1 VSLLRCPQNNYRCK
15 SHPNSYPRQC
25 NSALSR
31 HLESVAFKVFG
42 KVMPEASTSDILVAV
57 GRLEEMMKAM
67 NDKLDRLENTTDRH
81 WKKLAEHDVEI
92 ELLKQRQGPR
102 VHFSSWIAMVVGSL
116 GFIAAF
122 VTWVVK

>member
-1 VSLLRCPQNNYRCK
+1 MAEPS
-15 SHPNSYPRQC
+15 
-25 NSALSR
+25 
-31 HLESVAFKVFG
+31 
-42 KVMPEASTSDILVAV
+42 MSDVLVAV

-92 ELLKQRQGPR
+92 ELLKQRQGPK
-102 VHFSSWIAMVVGSL
+102 VHVTNWIAMAIGLL

-122 VTWVVK
+122 ATWVVK

>member
-1 VSLLRCPQNNYRCK
+1 
-15 SHPNSYPRQC
+15 
-25 NSALSR
+25 
-31 HLESVAFKVFG
+31 
-42 KVMPEASTSDILVAV
+42 MSDVLVAV
-57 GRLEEMMKAM
+57 GRLEEMMKNM
-67 NDKLDRLENTTDRH
+67 NEKLDRLESTTDRH

-102 VHFSSWIAMVVGSL
+102 VHVTSWIAMIVGSL

>member
-1 VSLLRCPQNNYRCK
+1 MPEPTINDVLVILAR
-15 SHPNSYPRQC
+15 
-25 NSALSR
+25 
-31 HLESVAFKVFG
+31 LESKQ
-42 KVMPEASTSDILVAV
+42 D
-57 GRLEEMMKAM
+57 AM
-67 NDKLDRLENTTDRH
+67 NEKLDKLENTSAHH
-81 WKKLAEHDVEI
+81 WKKLSEHDVEI